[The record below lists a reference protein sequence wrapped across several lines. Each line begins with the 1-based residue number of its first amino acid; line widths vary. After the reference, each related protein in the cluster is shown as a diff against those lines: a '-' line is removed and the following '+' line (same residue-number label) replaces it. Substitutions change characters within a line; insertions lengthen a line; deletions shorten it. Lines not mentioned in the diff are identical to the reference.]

1 VIARPHFRGEADRL
15 KAAVSIASVIGET
28 LPLTRA
34 GGTLTSLCPFHGE
47 KTPSFRVYKDNH
59 YHCFGCG
66 AHGDIFSWLMQARGM
81 SFREAVE
88 HIRGTQT
95 AACPTAPPAGHSC
108 AVGQRDDAEASR
120 RRDLARRIWMDA
132 IAPHGT
138 LVERYLGHRRVRLPD
153 AAVLRFHPCCPRSG
167 GALPAMVALMTDA
180 ETGEPLGVHRT
191 FLRPDGNGKAPLEK
205 PKMMLGR
212 AGVVRLVDL
221 AEIGVGLGL
230 AEGIETAL
238 AVMQRIGWGP
248 VWAATSAG
256 AIRSFPV
263 LRATTLNIFADAD
276 TTGQAAANRC
286 AARWMAAGSDVL
298 VHTPPAGEDWA
309 DAARRLAE

>member
-1 VIARPHFRGEADRL
+1 
-15 KAAVSIASVIGET
+15 
-28 LPLTRA
+28 
-34 GGTLTSLCPFHGE
+34 
-47 KTPSFRVYKDNH
+47 
-59 YHCFGCG
+59 
-66 AHGDIFSWLMQARGM
+66 
-81 SFREAVE
+81 
-88 HIRGTQT
+88 
-95 AACPTAPPAGHSC
+95 
-108 AVGQRDDAEASR
+108 
-120 RRDLARRIWMDA
+120 
-132 IAPHGT
+132 
-138 LVERYLGHRRVRLPD
+138 
-153 AAVLRFHPCCPRSG
+153 
-167 GALPAMVALMTDA
+167 MVALMTDA